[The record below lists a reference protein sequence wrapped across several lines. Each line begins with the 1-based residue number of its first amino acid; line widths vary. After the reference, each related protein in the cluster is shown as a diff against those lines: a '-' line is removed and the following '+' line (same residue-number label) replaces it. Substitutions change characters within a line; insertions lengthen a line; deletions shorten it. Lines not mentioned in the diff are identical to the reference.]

1 MLYSKM
7 NSKIKL
13 FSTGIIFLFLFA
25 LGGCQTNS
33 SDAPGPIVE
42 NEVKPQPGTPESAV
56 AIAVKKEEVEAEVVE
71 TTANNFPDWCLNL
84 PSSDF
89 ALYAC
94 GTGLSSNLNMSR
106 TRANLDAKRQLADQI
121 DSQISSRMEDFLQ
134 SIGTGENEQ
143 IKQQGEIITKNVTVE
158 AQLAG
163 YKQKKTEVQNIGS
176 KFQIYVLLE
185 YPIGKANQIL
195 VNQIKQDENLSTQD
209 AADAALEELEA
220 EINKKK
226 SEN

>member
-1 MLYSKM
+1 
-7 NSKIKL
+7 
-13 FSTGIIFLFLFA
+13 
-25 LGGCQTNS
+25 
-33 SDAPGPIVE
+33 
-42 NEVKPQPGTPESAV
+42 
-56 AIAVKKEEVEAEVVE
+56 
-71 TTANNFPDWCLNL
+71 
-84 PSSDF
+84 
-89 ALYAC
+89 
-94 GTGLSSNLNMSR
+94 MSR

-143 IKQQGEIITKNVTVE
+143 IKQQSEIITKNVTVE
-158 AQLAG
+158 AKLAG

-185 YPIGKANQIL
+185 YPIGTANQIL
-195 VNQIKQDENLSTQD
+195 INQIKQDENLSTQD

-226 SEN
+226 NEN